1 MSKIFKPRR
10 GTKST
15 FNTGSK
21 SSTVLDEGEIF
32 FEVPDSG
39 QGKGRVRIKM
49 GDGSST
55 YATLPYAIPFT
66 EDELIT
72 HNGTD
77 TKSVSA
83 SSSIGS
89 STVSTYLNN
98 AKSGNTLKTIIHN
111 LREAIYRNACDIVY
125 LNNKKANTSHTHSQY
140 AYYSD
145 LQGTIKTVTYNSSYI
160 SSSAQR
166 TVDYLVIGRVHVVSG
181 RFQVSTA
188 KPSGQ
193 VNYLMSGFSAP
204 SGQIVP
210 VGYLANSVVIML
222 NTQGRITSN
231 DAIPAGYYNIACAYV
246 VN

>member
-10 GTKST
+10 GTTST
-15 FNTGSK
+15 FTTGNK
-21 SSTVLDEGEIF
+21 SSTILDEGEIF

-39 QGKGRVRIKM
+39 QGTGRCRIKM

-111 LREAIYRNACDIVY
+111 LREAIYRNACDISY
-125 LNNKKANTSHTHSQY
+125 LNNNKASTSHTHSGY
-140 AYYSD
+140 ASSSHTHSEYVPYSEAYYLAKRSSNIA
-145 LQGTIKTVTYNSSYI
+145 LSGTIGANTYTTVSK
-160 SSSAQR
+160 A
-166 TVDYLVIGRVHVVSG
+166 VSI
-181 RFQVSTA
+181 
-188 KPSGQ
+188 PSGYSLMGIMEVSHASQ
-193 VNYLMSGFSAP
+193 WLAMLCYYIDSSNKVNVTFRNLASSQQSISAAAKVLF
-204 SGQIVP
+204 IDTTF
-210 VGYLANSVVIML
+210 VG
-222 NTQGRITSN
+222 
-231 DAIPAGYYNIACAYV
+231 
-246 VN
+246 